1 MPWQLKQRS
10 CQAVINGVQDKFKAV
25 LGDGTELDA
34 EEPASVDVLVA
45 NILIT
50 PNIELASKF
59 VKMTRKGGKIGLS
72 GILAG
77 KQATD
82 VIKKYTSEGCAEFE
96 IYEKDEWV
104 CIECT
109 VL

>member
-1 MPWQLKQRS
+1 MVVERVFLRLETTKLGAGRAYGVDIDAMAVEAAKAN
-10 CQAVINGVQDKFKAV
+10 AVINGVQDKFKAV

-59 VKMTRKGGKIGLS
+59 VKNDSKRRENRIVWDFSRKAS
-72 GILAG
+72 HRR
-77 KQATD
+77 D
-82 VIKKYTSEGCAEFE
+82 
-96 IYEKDEWV
+96 
-104 CIECT
+104 
-109 VL
+109 

>member
-1 MPWQLKQRS
+1 ML
-10 CQAVINGVQDKFKAV
+10 IVQQTNSSSHTR
-25 LGDGTELDA
+25 G
-34 EEPASVDVLVA
+34 
-45 NILIT
+45 
-50 PNIELASKF
+50 F

-77 KQATD
+77 KQAEE
-82 VIKKYTSEGCAEFE
+82 VIEKYSSEGCAEFE
-96 IYEKDEWV
+96 VYEKDEWV